1 MTAIPIHERYRN
13 RLLSV
18 IAFVVGVAAL
28 RESYPI
34 LMPVLFA
41 AMVIAA
47 IWPLKR
53 LLDRWLPSPV
63 SYFLTV
69 LALLAI
75 LAGFAAAVY
84 LSIGQVLSVLSGKWP
99 RLVQGYGRIA
109 HEAAKW
115 GIPIN
120 AELDQRRVSQAATM
134 MARSIYSFTTYLGF
148 IAIVVVLGIP
158 EIPRVRKRLGTE
170 LHPAVWQ
177 DLFDIASESARKIRS
192 YLGTTLV
199 TSLLTGICST
209 LFALATGLDLAL
221 VWGLLNFLLNF
232 VPVIGNVVGIIP
244 PVLYAFLQFDGWT
257 MPLIVLVGFVVLQLT
272 ISNIIYPLLQ
282 GRQLSLSPVAI
293 IVAMAFWSWIWG
305 IAGALIAVPLT
316 AVLVILA
323 ENFDRTRWIAKLIAS
338 DQLLDTPA

>member
-158 EIPRVRKRLGTE
+158 EIPRVRKRLGTAT
-170 LHPAVWQ
+170 LTVPAGV
-177 DLFDIASESARKIRS
+177 SIR
-192 YLGTTLV
+192 LGL
-199 TSLLTGICST
+199 
-209 LFALATGLDLAL
+209 
-221 VWGLLNFLLNF
+221 
-232 VPVIGNVVGIIP
+232 
-244 PVLYAFLQFDGWT
+244 
-257 MPLIVLVGFVVLQLT
+257 
-272 ISNIIYPLLQ
+272 
-282 GRQLSLSPVAI
+282 
-293 IVAMAFWSWIWG
+293 
-305 IAGALIAVPLT
+305 
-316 AVLVILA
+316 
-323 ENFDRTRWIAKLIAS
+323 
-338 DQLLDTPA
+338 